1 MENCAEAVTIVF
13 DKTGTLTDAAPSV
26 KDVVTF
32 NGSNEDEMLRL
43 AACLEEHYPHSM
55 ANAVVSEAVRRSL
68 EHEEKHSRVEYV
80 VAHGI
85 ASSIDEKKVCI
96 GSYHFVFEDEGC
108 VIPEEEQER
117 FDALPDE
124 YSHLYL
130 AIDGILCAVIL
141 IEDPLKKEAAGV
153 IRLLH
158 QEGISRVV
166 MLTGDSDRTARAVAA
181 RVGVDDYRSEVL
193 PEDKAEFIREE
204 HNAGRMV
211 IMVGDGVNDSPA
223 LSEAD
228 CGVAIN
234 SGAAIAREIAD
245 VTISED
251 DLHSLVTLRRISSAL
266 MTRIHRNYT
275 AILSINSVLILLGVL
290 GILPSTGT
298 ALLHNVSTIGISM
311 RSMTDLLEEN
321 GKQK

>member
-1 MENCAEAVTIVF
+1 MKGGKFMENCAEAVTIVF

-32 NGSNEDEMLRL
+32 NGRNPDEMLRL

-130 AIDGILCAVIL
+130 SVDGVLSAVIL
-141 IEDPLKKEAAGV
+141 IEDPLKKEARGDPSTCTRQGLRGWSCSQGTV
-153 IRLLH
+153 
-158 QEGISRVV
+158 
-166 MLTGDSDRTARAVAA
+166 TGRP
-181 RVGVDDYRSEVL
+181 GRSL
-193 PEDKAEFIREE
+193 PEWEWTIT
-204 HNAGRMV
+204 
-211 IMVGDGVNDSPA
+211 A
-223 LSEAD
+223 LKSF
-228 CGVAIN
+228 
-234 SGAAIAREIAD
+234 
-245 VTISED
+245 
-251 DLHSLVTLRRISSAL
+251 RRIKQSS
-266 MTRIHRNYT
+266 
-275 AILSINSVLILLGVL
+275 S
-290 GILPSTGT
+290 
-298 ALLHNVSTIGISM
+298 
-311 RSMTDLLEEN
+311 
-321 GKQK
+321 GKNIMQDVR